1 MSTVDIFTGS
11 MKMKTLDLCWAGLIQ
26 FIEFAVAIKSGQK
39 NKEARLS
46 FDLNRDNIYH
56 INTIFVLQS

>member
-26 FIEFAVAIKSGQK
+26 FNEFAVPIKSGQK
-39 NKEARLS
+39 KTGSTIIRL
-46 FDLNRDNIYH
+46 FFFFFKWI
-56 INTIFVLQS
+56 I

>member
-26 FIEFAVAIKSGQK
+26 FNEFAVPIKSGQK
-39 NKEARLS
+39 KTGSTIIRLFILFLNGS
-46 FDLNRDNIYH
+46 FDLNRDNI
-56 INTIFVLQS
+56 